1 MPPVPAPLLQ
11 TARAAVE
18 AGAEVLRGAFRS
30 PSLVA
35 EEKARNDFVTS
46 ADRASEAAILAVLRG
61 AFPEHCVLTEEG
73 GRIGGAGSGHEW
85 LVDPLDGTA
94 NFLQGLPVWGVS
106 VACRRDGEL
115 VAGAVL
121 DPLGGNL
128 FLAERGGGARWNER
142 PMAVSGRAGLAG
154 AFLATGFPFRAKEA
168 LEPYLAAFRDVF
180 LLARGIR
187 RCGAATLDL
196 AYTAAGVFD
205 GFFEFRLSP
214 WDIAAGALL
223 IREAGGIVTDLDG
236 GAAFLET
243 GNVVGGSP
251 RVQDELRRVLHR
263 HADEARLDLLTAR
276 PVG

>member
-1 MPPVPAPLLQ
+1 MPGSLLDVAAEA
-11 TARAAVE
+11 ARAG
-18 AGAEVLRGAFRS
+18 GAELMGAFRS
-30 PSLVA
+30 GPLVA
-35 EEKARNDFVTS
+35 HEKARNDFVTS
-46 ADRASEAAILAVLRG
+46 ADRASERAILAVVRE
-61 AFPEHCVLTEEG
+61 AFPEHRVLTEEAG
-73 GRIGGAGSGHEW
+73 ESGGADGRHEW
-85 LVDPLDGTA
+85 LIDPLDGTA
-94 NFLQGLPVWGVS
+94 NFLQGLPVWAVS

-128 FLAERGGGARWNER
+128 FEGERGGGARWNGR
-142 PMAVSGRAGLAG
+142 SMAVSGRAGLAG

-168 LEPYLAAFRDVF
+168 LDAYLAAFREVF
-180 LLARGIR
+180 LAARGVR

-223 IREAGGIVTDLDG
+223 ISEAGGTVTDLDG
-236 GAAFLET
+236 GGAFLES

-251 RVQDELRRVLHR
+251 GVQGALREIVHR
-263 HADEARLDLLTAR
+263 HADEAALDALTRR
-276 PVG
+276 PSW